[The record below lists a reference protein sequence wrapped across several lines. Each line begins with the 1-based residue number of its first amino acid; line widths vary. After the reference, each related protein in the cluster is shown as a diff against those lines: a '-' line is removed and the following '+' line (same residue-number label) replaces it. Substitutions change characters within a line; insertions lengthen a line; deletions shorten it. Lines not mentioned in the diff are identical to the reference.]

1 MRVAASEF
9 LLKNDVQHLPVNPFS
24 IAAKNGWEVYT
35 YPRFSAIIGKSVSY
49 LVTHYDEKG
58 FVFFSKKKQ
67 AFIICYNPAFP
78 ADMVRW
84 TLFHEMGHISLRHIT
99 AETPLMCRNGSDK
112 PFLEAEAQAFARG
125 VLCPPVLLR
134 DCEIEDTAEL
144 IEFSGIPKEEAEVLS
159 RYINGNYEYE
169 VLPLEKQVEK
179 QFSAFIVDYKKNDCR
194 LTKTINKKTLIP
206 QRDKRRQATV
216 FSCRKGKYINA
227 NIKRILRY
235 YNLYVSG
242 SRRAA

>member
-9 LLKNDVQHLPVNPFS
+9 LLQNDVQHLPVNPFS
-24 IAAKNGWEVYT
+24 IAAKNGWQVFT
-35 YPRFSAIIGKSVSY
+35 YPQFSAIIGKSVSY
-49 LVTHYDEKG
+49 LFTHYDEKG

-67 AFIICYNPAFP
+67 TFIICYNPVFP
-78 ADMVRW
+78 ADVVRW

-99 AETPLMCRNGSDK
+99 TETPLMCRNGSDK

-159 RYINGNYEYE
+159 RYINGKYEYE
-169 VLPLEKQVEK
+169 ALPLEKQVEK
-179 QFSAFIVDYKKNDCR
+179 QFSAFIVDYKKNDCQ
-194 LTKTINKKTLIP
+194 LTNSSTIKPFRAISA
-206 QRDKRRQATV
+206 KRRQAKV
-216 FSCRKGKYINA
+216 YFCRKGKYKNA

-235 YNLYVSG
+235 YNLYVPG

>member
-9 LLKNDVQHLPVNPFS
+9 LLQNDVQHLPLNPFS
-24 IAAKNGWEVYT
+24 IASKNGWQVFT
-35 YPRFSAIIGKSVSY
+35 YPQFSAIIGKSVSY

-78 ADMVRW
+78 ADVVRW
-84 TLFHEMGHISLRHIT
+84 TLFHEMGHISLRHIS
-99 AETPLMCRNGSDK
+99 AQTPLMCRNGSDK
-112 PFLEAEAQAFARG
+112 PFLETEAQAFARG

-159 RYINGNYEYE
+159 RYIIGKYEYE
-169 VLPLEKQVEK
+169 ALPLEKQVEK
-179 QFSAFIVDYKKNDCR
+179 QFSAFIVEYKKNEWQ
-194 LTKTINKKTLIP
+194 LTKSSTKKPFHT
-206 QRDKRRQATV
+206 RSAERRQAKV
-216 FSCRKGKYINA
+216 YSCRKGENKNA

-235 YNLYVSG
+235 YNLYVPG

>member
-1 MRVAASEF
+1 MRIAASKF
-9 LLKNDVQHLPVNPFS
+9 LLQNDVQHLPVNPFS
-24 IAAKNGWEVYT
+24 IAAKNGWQVFT
-35 YPRFSAIIGKSVSY
+35 YSQFSAFIGKSVSY

-78 ADMVRW
+78 ADVVRW
-84 TLFHEMGHISLRHIT
+84 TLFHEMGHISLRHIS
-99 AETPLMCRNGSDK
+99 AQTPLMCRNGSDK

-144 IEFSGIPKEEAEVLS
+144 IEFSGIPIEEAEVLS
-159 RYINGNYEYE
+159 KYINGKYEA
-169 VLPLEKQVEK
+169 LPLEKQVEK
-179 QFSAFIVDYKKNDCR
+179 QFSAFIVYYKKNEMQMR
-194 LTKTINKKTLIP
+194 KSINKKPLHA
-206 QRDKRRQATV
+206 RNAERRQV
-216 FSCRKGKYINA
+216 KVYFCIKGKNKNA

-235 YNLYVSG
+235 YNLYVPR